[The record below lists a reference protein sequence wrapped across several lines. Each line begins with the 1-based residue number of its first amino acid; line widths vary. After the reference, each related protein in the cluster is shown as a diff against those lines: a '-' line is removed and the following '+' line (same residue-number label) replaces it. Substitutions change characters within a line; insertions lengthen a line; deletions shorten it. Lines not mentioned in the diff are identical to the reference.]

1 MKKNTSASLSNFV
14 DDVYILKALTRYNN
28 KFKIISES
36 VAEHSYFVA
45 VLTLKMHDD
54 YNFNLEE
61 ALKMALIHDI
71 PELHLSDVTHDV
83 KRNFPKLAQE
93 VTNAEYVIMKNGA
106 KKYIY
111 LNVSSA
117 FHSRLMKNAEEKMKS
132 LLKEVNFHNSSY
144 YIISNFSA
152 KETKDSKIIYN
163 NLTKQMSNKVR
174 WVESIKCL
182 ENLNE
187 SKIIEIGPGNVL
199 SGLVRRISNK
209 FTLFNINS
217 VEDLYNFVNEV

>member
-1 MKKNTSASLSNFV
+1 
-14 DDVYILKALTRYNN
+14 
-28 KFKIISES
+28 
-36 VAEHSYFVA
+36 
-45 VLTLKMHDD
+45 
-54 YNFNLEE
+54 
-61 ALKMALIHDI
+61 
-71 PELHLSDVTHDV
+71 
-83 KRNFPKLAQE
+83 
-93 VTNAEYVIMKNGA
+93 MKNGA
-106 KKYIY
+106 KKFIQ

-132 LLKEVNFHNSSY
+132 LLNEVNFQNSSY

-199 SGLVRRISNK
+199 SGFVKRISNN
-209 FTLFNINS
+209 FTLFNISS
-217 VEDLYNFVNEV
+217 VKDLYNFAKEI